1 MIVIF
6 EGHDNSGKSS
16 IAKAFAKLENGTYIQ
31 DDTLKDAVREN
42 VNQTYARFQLALF
55 LPCFDKSKLIVIDR
69 AILSHLVYS
78 TVFNQLCNKA
88 LAERT
93 RKLLDSSKQVVH
105 IICYKTNKIAK
116 DDVFDKQEVIKQE
129 FSKLTSEFN
138 NILMLDTTEQDLDA
152 QLDQIRTFVYDF
164 ISNKV

>member
-55 LPCFDKSKLIVIDR
+55 LPCFDKSKLIVVDR

-78 TVFNQLCNKA
+78 TVFKHELKEHENCLIHQDKLCISYA
-88 LAERT
+88 T
-93 RKLLDSSKQVVH
+93 RL
-105 IICYKTNKIAK
+105 
-116 DDVFDKQEVIKQE
+116 IK
-129 FSKLTSEFN
+129 
-138 NILMLDTTEQDLDA
+138 
-152 QLDQIRTFVYDF
+152 
-164 ISNKV
+164 

>member
-16 IAKAFAKLENGTYIQ
+16 IAKAFAELENGIYIQ
-31 DDTLKDAVREN
+31 DDTLKDAAREN

-55 LPCFDKSKLIVIDR
+55 LPCFDSSKLIIIDR

-78 TVFNQLCNKA
+78 IVFNQPHNKA

-93 RKLLDSSKQVVH
+93 RKLLDLSGQVVH
-105 IICYKTNKIAK
+105 IICYKTNEIAE
-116 DDVFDKQEVIKQE
+116 DDVFDKQEAVRQE

-152 QLDQIRTFVYDF
+152 QLEQIRTFVYDF